1 MSNTDY
7 NIQPIEESILLL
19 IPLYTVFR
27 WFILWLMGGI
37 DLNTV
42 LIRATVEKYLI
53 STALDILWDL
63 SRKMMITELKER
75 NHQHILF

>member
-27 WFILWLMGGI
+27 WFIYLISGGI
-37 DLNTV
+37 DLKQYF
-42 LIRATVEKYLI
+42 LERLVENI
-53 STALDILWDL
+53 SFY
-63 SRKMMITELKER
+63 KP
-75 NHQHILF
+75 